1 MPDANE
7 VWRAAELLED
17 FKTAPCKIKILYE
30 EAEVSM
36 SKKSFCFDF
45 VRNCFS
51 YLQKL

>member
-30 EAEVSM
+30 EAEVSK
-36 SKKSFCFDF
+36 SKMLSSCYDLE
-45 VRNCFS
+45 RNCF
-51 YLQKL
+51 L